1 MILSELHT
9 PCGILKCSDKYNN
22 FIPFRS
28 IPIDKTYDTAV
39 YDEIQSDWV
48 KVVPEFQATIA
59 IDTNNLQVGDTYIL
73 RIYGNHEYH
82 FGASDENAI
91 SNIITYNNYSLSLGA
106 YDTNDAAKDKQWVSV
121 YEGTERYR

>member
-1 MILSELHT
+1 MILSELHA

-48 KVVPEFQATIA
+48 KVVPEYQATIA
-59 IDTNNLQVGDTYIL
+59 IDTSNLQVGDTYTLCLYDI
-73 RIYGNHEYH
+73 NEYQ
-82 FGASDENAI
+82 F
-91 SNIITYNNYSLSLGA
+91 GA
-106 YDTNDAAKDKQWVSV
+106 YDTNDAA
-121 YEGTERYR
+121 